1 MQDFYMLLPPVSFFI
16 PSMSNNSSSFY
27 ELLLNEALATMRQY
41 CGSMEVIWNK
51 LLDSTSINAVFY
63 LIFLNYS
70 FILLQSADN
79 MFLWHVFGLNIGMA
93 LIYWSFGIIYLIMDI
108 TKKPKFLQKYKMDRD
123 KEVNIDWIIM
133 KKVEIPYSDIKLNLL

>member
-27 ELLLNEALATMRQY
+27 ELLLNEALTTMRQY

-63 LIFLNYS
+63 LTFLNYS

-133 KKVEIPYSDIKLNLL
+133 KKVEIPYSDIKLNLS